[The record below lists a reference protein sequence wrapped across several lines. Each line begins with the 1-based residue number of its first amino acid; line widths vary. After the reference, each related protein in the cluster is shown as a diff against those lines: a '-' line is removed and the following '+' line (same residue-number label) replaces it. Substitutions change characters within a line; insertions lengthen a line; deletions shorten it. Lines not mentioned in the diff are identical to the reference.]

1 MKRNLFVIKFI
12 WLIMI
17 FFLSSSSSAIMK
29 AMSTEE
35 LVRTSEIVVIGEVED
50 VKAQWSK
57 DGKTIFTSAS
67 IVISDVI
74 RGKIDQEKII
84 VECEGGEVGDIG
96 LKVSDV
102 SPLRKGEK
110 VILFLKS
117 GKSKKEGVVHNIVG
131 KAQGKY
137 TIDADGIARKGG
149 FSIVSGEDVI
159 DNNIP
164 VDELIDKIRRVKWIR
179 E

>member
-1 MKRNLFVIKFI
+1 MKRNNLFVIKFI
-12 WLIMI
+12 WLTMI

-35 LVRTSEIVVIGEVED
+35 LVKTSEIIVIGEVED

-74 RGKIDQEKII
+74 RGNIAQKKII
-84 VECEGGEVGDIG
+84 VEYEGGEVGDIG
-96 LKVSDV
+96 LRVSDV
-102 SPLRKGEK
+102 SPLSNGEK
-110 VILFLKS
+110 VILFLRS
-117 GKSKKEGVVHNIVG
+117 GKSKQEGVVHNIVG

-137 TIDADGIARKGG
+137 TIDNSGIARKSG

-164 VDELIDKIRRVKWIR
+164 VDELIDKIRRVK
-179 E
+179 